1 MPGSEAPRCERSN
14 PVKEFNMY
22 SNINNVNKDS
32 ESNIEPRGNQAL
44 VIQTEITR
52 MPEIVHFIASLPRTR
67 IVYQR
72 VSAGRLTIVEE
83 R

>member
-1 MPGSEAPRCERSN
+1 
-14 PVKEFNMY
+14 MY
-22 SNINNVNKDS
+22 SNVNNVNKDS
-32 ESNIEPRGNQAL
+32 EKNIEPRGNQAL
-44 VIQTEITR
+44 VIQTEIAR
-52 MPEIVHFIASLPRTR
+52 MPEIVHFIASLPGTR

>member
-1 MPGSEAPRCERSN
+1 MNESGSN
-14 PVKEFNMY
+14 L
-22 SNINNVNKDS
+22 NKDS
-32 ESNIEPRGNQAL
+32 EKSIEPRGNQAL
-44 VIQTEITR
+44 VIQTDLCT